1 MICRERGRRE
11 GGGKG
16 KGEREGEVR
25 SRMVTVITRPF
36 GINLCQDMAER
47 DKTGEA
53 LSTTT
58 INGEL
63 QDINY
68 ITMNRP
74 MKQ

>member
-1 MICRERGRRE
+1 
-11 GGGKG
+11 
-16 KGEREGEVR
+16 
-25 SRMVTVITRPF
+25 MVTVITRPF